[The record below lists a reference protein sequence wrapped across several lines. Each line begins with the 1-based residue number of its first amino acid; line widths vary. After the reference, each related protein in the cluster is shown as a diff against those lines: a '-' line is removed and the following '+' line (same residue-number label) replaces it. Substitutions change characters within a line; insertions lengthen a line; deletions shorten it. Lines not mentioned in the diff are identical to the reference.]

1 MIEERKRLIYDYVNG
16 NYIEDISKLRNDY
29 MFMMDVINYTNDRH
43 IYYSCSD
50 EVKCNYEFVKFLINK
65 FKNKKQ
71 FICYVVDKY
80 LNNTP
85 EDDINRF
92 ELLIIFC
99 DILNSLGVDYKGLTY
114 NIKKLSFYKD
124 NICEISNL
132 IKNGKLDNLESGLG
146 FSYIISKYESSKVIC
161 DYFAYNYMTEIFY
174 NNMVYRLEDL
184 IHNCFST
191 KDELLNY
198 GIYNFIINY
207 IGCYDKVL
215 ANYLSANKK
224 DLKKIELSILNII
237 NNWNNYVCS
246 NEKIRL
252 GKENGNDFLLDVVNS
267 NSNRFLGVKCYKKV
281 K

>member
-43 IYYSCSD
+43 IYYLCSD

-99 DILNSLGVDYKGLTY
+99 DILNSLEVDYKGLTY

-124 NICEISNL
+124 NIC
-132 IKNGKLDNLESGLG
+132 
-146 FSYIISKYESSKVIC
+146 
-161 DYFAYNYMTEIFY
+161 
-174 NNMVYRLEDL
+174 
-184 IHNCFST
+184 
-191 KDELLNY
+191 
-198 GIYNFIINY
+198 
-207 IGCYDKVL
+207 
-215 ANYLSANKK
+215 
-224 DLKKIELSILNII
+224 
-237 NNWNNYVCS
+237 
-246 NEKIRL
+246 
-252 GKENGNDFLLDVVNS
+252 
-267 NSNRFLGVKCYKKV
+267 
-281 K
+281 